1 MTGRLT
7 SLTLAVIASLL
18 VWSILAEWVMGESR
32 QTCQAVQSVDV
43 CEWELR

>member
-18 VWSILAEWVMGESR
+18 VWTILAQWVMGDSR
-32 QTCQAVQSVDV
+32 QRCEAVHSIDTCQ
-43 CEWELR
+43 WELR

>member
-18 VWSILAEWVMGESR
+18 VWSILAEWVMGDSR
-32 QTCQAVQSVDV
+32 QRCTASDEICA
-43 CEWELR
+43 WELR